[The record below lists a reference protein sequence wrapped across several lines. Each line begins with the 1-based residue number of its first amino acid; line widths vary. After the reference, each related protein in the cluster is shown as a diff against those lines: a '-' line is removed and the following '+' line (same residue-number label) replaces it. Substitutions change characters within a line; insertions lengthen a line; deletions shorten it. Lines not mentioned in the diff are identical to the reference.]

1 MSPVHRSEN
10 RFNTAQVTADFTEP
24 FPTLARV
31 IPGSPGSQRLTTFIV
46 NPSPRLSVV
55 RQIAA
60 VKILFA
66 VSAKIAGV
74 LQARAQSTSATPVP
88 SPSRAS
94 TAEAQPGYGF
104 PCRFQR
110 RFELRVQRDQQPGHS
125 RIPAQRSHVLRQDVL
140 SVPQEF
146 LSSLWPQNF
155 APRC

>member
-1 MSPVHRSEN
+1 M
-10 RFNTAQVTADFTEP
+10 
-24 FPTLARV
+24 
-31 IPGSPGSQRLTTFIV
+31 TFIV

-66 VSAKIAGV
+66 VLAMIAGG
-74 LQARAQSTSATPVP
+74 LQARAQSDARVHNNNLN
-88 SPSRAS
+88 
-94 TAEAQPGYGF
+94 YGF
-104 PCRFQR
+104 NAISS
-110 RFELRVQRDQQPGHS
+110 DHS

-140 SVPQEF
+140 SVSQEL